1 MKKLIIATLFA
12 AAGTTAF
19 AADTGTYV
27 FGNLGVSANQ
37 WTLKDGSAAK
47 AGVSD
52 KKVKNDDATSGMFE
66 VGVGQRVNDNFAVE
80 GSYLNHGDGT
90 ELKGAG
96 KLDYD
101 AFRVAALGI
110 IPVND
115 QFEVYGKVS
124 ANHIRS
130 KFTSSTAALQG
141 SKDSTFGVGLGL
153 GANYKLNKQVSLR
166 AEYDGIGN
174 IKHKEITDTAPVGA
188 LKVGMTYR
196 F

>member
-1 MKKLIIATLFA
+1 MKKLILATILA
-12 AAGTTAF
+12 AAGTSAF

-37 WTLKDGSAAK
+37 WTLKDGAAAK

-52 KKVKNDDATSGMFE
+52 KKVKDDDATSGMFE
-66 VGVGQRVNDNFAVE
+66 IGAGQRVNDNFAVE
-80 GSYLNHGDGT
+80 GSYLNHGNAT

-96 KLDYD
+96 KLDYE

-124 ANHIRS
+124 ASHIRS
-130 KFTSSTAALQG
+130 KFTSSTAALQS
-141 SKDSTFGVGLGL
+141 SKDNTFGMGLGV
-153 GANYKLNKQVSLR
+153 GANYKLSKQVSLR

-174 IKHKEITDTAPVGA
+174 IKHQDITDTAPVGA
-188 LKVGMTYR
+188 LKVGMSYR

>member
-1 MKKLIIATLFA
+1 MKKLILASILA

-37 WTLKDGSAAK
+37 WTLKDGAAAK

-52 KKVKNDDATSGMFE
+52 KKVNNDDATSGMAE
-66 VGVGQRVNDNFAVE
+66 IGVGQRINDNFAVE
-80 GSYLNHGDGT
+80 GSYLNHGDAT
-90 ELKGAG
+90 DLKGAG

-110 IPVND
+110 IPVNY

-124 ANHIRS
+124 ASHIRS
-130 KFTSSTAALQG
+130 KFTSTSAALQN
-141 SKDSTFGVGLGL
+141 SKDSTFSAGLGV

-174 IKHKEITDTAPVGA
+174 IKHKDITDTAPVGA
-188 LKVGMTYR
+188 LKVGVSYR